1 MFTKK
6 LRDLFFVDIAI
17 DLGTANTLVYIRD
30 KGILLNEP
38 SVVAIQKIGNNNKVL
53 AVGNE
58 AKKMLGRTSGNTSA
72 IRPLKDGVIADFEV
86 AEQMI
91 KYFIKK
97 VYQHSYMKKALI
109 LVCVPSGST
118 PVERRA
124 IQDSAY
130 NAGGNVVYL
139 VEEPIAAAIG
149 AALPIMDPVGSMIVD
164 IGGGTT
170 EVAVMS
176 LGGIV
181 YSRSAKIAGDKM
193 DEDIVQYVRK
203 NYNMMIGETTAQKIK
218 EKIGYATITNKNPD
232 NFITVKGLDFLS
244 GVPKEITLNEFH
256 IQEALSQSIQ
266 GILGICRDSLERTPP
281 ELVGDIMEKG
291 IVLAGG
297 GSLLKNLDVFISQA
311 TGVPVI
317 IAPKPLE
324 CVARGTGKMIEN
336 FDKFKNMFTYY

>member
-1 MFTKK
+1 MGR

-17 DLGTANTLVYIRD
+17 DLGTANTLVYIRN
-30 KGILLNEP
+30 KGIMLNEP
-38 SVVAIQKIGNNNKVL
+38 SVVAIQRFRNTTKVL
-53 AVGNE
+53 AVGND
-58 AKKMLGRTSGNTSA
+58 AKRMLGRTSGNISA

-97 VYQHSYMKKALI
+97 VFTTNYLKRSLI

-130 NAGGNVVYL
+130 NAGATHVYL

-149 AALPIMDPVGSMIVD
+149 ANLPILDPLGSMVVD

-170 EVAVMS
+170 EVAIMS

-181 YSRSAKIAGDKM
+181 YSRSAKVAGDKM
-193 DEDIVQYVRK
+193 DDSIIQYLK
-203 NYNMMIGETTAQKIK
+203 KHHNMIIGETTAQKIK
-218 EKIGYATITNKNPD
+218 ETIGSAMITKKNP
-232 NFITVKGLDFLS
+232 NNTLLIKGLDFS
-244 GVPKEITLNEFH
+244 TGFPKEILIDESQV
-256 IQEALSQSIQ
+256 QEALSEYVAH
-266 GILGICRDSLERTPP
+266 ILEICRDSLESTPP

-297 GSLLKNLDVFISQA
+297 GSLLKNLDLYISQG

-317 IAPKPLE
+317 IAPNALE

-336 FDKFKNMFTYY
+336 FDKFKNLFTYY

>member
-1 MFTKK
+1 MFNFRNC
-6 LRDLFFVDIAI
+6 LFVDIAI
-17 DLGTANTLVYIRD
+17 DLGTANTLIYI
-30 KGILLNEP
+30 KNEGIKLNEP
-38 SVVAIQKIGNNNKVL
+38 SVVAMQKIGNNTKVL
-53 AVGNE
+53 AVGAD
-58 AKKMLGRTSGNTSA
+58 AKKMLGRTAGNISA
-72 IRPLKDGVIADFEV
+72 IRPLRDGVIADFEV

-97 VYQHSYMKKALI
+97 VYKNSYLKKALI

-130 NAGGNVVYL
+130 NAGGNTVYL

-149 AALPIMDPVGSMIVD
+149 ADLPILDPVGSMVVD

-181 YSRSAKIAGDKM
+181 YSRSAKVAGDKM
-193 DEDIVQYVRK
+193 DEDIIQYVRK
-203 NYNMMIGETTAQKIK
+203 NYNMMIGETTAQRIK
-218 EKIGYATITNKNPD
+218 EKIGSAIITNKNP
-232 NFITVKGLDFLS
+232 NSCITIKGLDFLS
-244 GVPKEITLNEFH
+244 GVPKEITINEFH
-256 IQEALSQSIQ
+256 VQEALSGCVK
-266 GILGICRDSLERTPP
+266 GILDICKDSLEKTPP

-297 GSLLKNLDVFISQA
+297 GSLLRNLDVYISQE

-317 IAPKPLE
+317 IAPNPLE

-336 FDKFKNMFTYY
+336 FAKFKSMFTYY